1 MVKFELIL
9 KIVAA
14 FILASILCCASLLA
28 NPQSAVADSAPA
40 DVHVETAA
48 VMPFGDTLFVVYG
61 SVGGVNVEAR
71 AKIIADNIRQL
82 RDDLLYSADLLEVRS
97 GEDFCNVI
105 YNDQILVGVTDRQS
119 RMAGEP
125 MQRMVQ
131 DYRSRIVAAVAKQK
145 QARSWFNII
154 KQISLALLILAMV
167 YFGIK
172 YINLLYRK
180 LRVFTMRRKVHIK
193 SLLYLLD
200 EGRQTKLACSLVNA
214 LRWVL
219 LLLFSY
225 ICLLLLFRLFPET
238 RWISDK
244 LISYILT
251 PLTKALLA
259 IWNFLPNLFA
269 IIVIYFLFQLLL
281 KALHIIA
288 DKIGSGAITF
298 KNFEPSWATPTY
310 QIIRVIVW
318 VFMFIF
324 IFPFLPQSDTDVF
337 KGVSVFLGV
346 LFSLGSTSIISNIVA
361 GFIITYMRPFKEGD
375 RIRMGEHVGD
385 VVEKTALVTR
395 LKTPKNEVIT
405 IPNSNLLTAQTVN
418 YTASANDYGLILHVK
433 VTMGYN
439 EPWRRIHEL
448 LIEAGQK
455 TRGIMQEPKPFV
467 LQIALDDFCVEYQ
480 LNVYTREACDM
491 LRIYSDLYANVQDIL
506 LREGISMAVPHQISI
521 EEDESQK
528 SKAGSRKS

>member
-1 MVKFELIL
+1 MA
-9 KIVAA
+9 KIEPIVALTAA
-14 FILASILCCASLLA
+14 FILAPILGCASLFA
-28 NPQSAVADSAPA
+28 NPQPAATDTTPVAVAP
-40 DVHVETAA
+40 VETAA

-61 SVGGVNVEAR
+61 SMGGVSVEAR

-82 RDDLLYSADLLEVRS
+82 KDDLLYSADMLDLRS

-105 YNDQILVGVTDRQS
+105 YNNQILVGVTDRQS

-125 MQRMVQ
+125 MQDMAQ
-131 DYRSRIVAAVAKQK
+131 HYHDRIVAAVAKQK
-145 QARSWFNII
+145 QAHSWFNII
-154 KQISLALLILAMV
+154 KQTLLALLILAVV
-167 YFGIK
+167 YFGVK

-180 LRVFTMRRKVHIK
+180 LTVYVRRRKLHLK

-200 EGRQTKLACSLVNA
+200 AGRQTKILCSFINA
-214 LRWVL
+214 LRWLL

-244 LISYILT
+244 LISYILS

-288 DKIGSGAITF
+288 DKLGSGAITL

-310 QIIRVIVW
+310 QIVRVIVW

-361 GFIITYMRPFKEGD
+361 GLIITYMRPFQEGD
-375 RIRMGEHVGD
+375 RIRMGEHLGD

-395 LKTPKNEVIT
+395 LKTPKNEIIT
-405 IPNSNLLTAQTVN
+405 IPNANLLTAQTIN

-433 VTMGYN
+433 VTMGYT

-448 LIEAGQK
+448 LMEAGLK
-455 TRGIMQEPKPFV
+455 TPGVLQEPKPFV
-467 LQIALDDFCVEYQ
+467 LQVALDDFCVEYQ
-480 LNVYTREACDM
+480 INVYTRQANNM
-491 LRIYSDLYANVQDIL
+491 QNIYSDLYSNVQDIL
-506 LREGISMAVPHQISI
+506 LREGINMAVPHQIVVNS
-521 EEDESQK
+521 E
-528 SKAGSRKS
+528 